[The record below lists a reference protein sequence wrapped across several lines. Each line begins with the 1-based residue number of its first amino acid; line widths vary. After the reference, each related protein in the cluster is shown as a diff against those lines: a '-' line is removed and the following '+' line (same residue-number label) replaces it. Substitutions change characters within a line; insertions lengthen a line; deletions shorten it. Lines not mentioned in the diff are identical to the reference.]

1 MVDGNPDQVPAPI
14 RNESVD
20 QFLEEANLQADNQQP
35 APEVC
40 STFWLSASSV
50 ALRFDL
56 FPLLSRCSKCRFLS
70 FLVFDLRLHAV
81 VVTRLSVCG
90 VFRSPRLHMYRHRFL
105 LCLSS
110 WLSVGRPNCLLGIW
124 HHFWLFRWVLGF

>member
-40 STFWLSASSV
+40 STFLLSASSV

-56 FPLLSRCSKCRFLS
+56 FRLPSRCSKCRFLS

-90 VFRSPRLHMYRHRFL
+90 VFRSPRRHRFL